1 MIGHRARNSDRSRH
15 DARTIGAAFCDEPC
29 DYLIVGAGTA
39 GCVLANRLSADPRC
53 RVLLLEAGADTR
65 HPLTTV
71 PMGYVRALAHPRLSA
86 TITSEPDPGTCNRR
100 HRMIRGAVV
109 GGSSVVN
116 GMIHVRGHR
125 ADFDGWAQAGATG
138 WDYAQVLPYFE
149 RAEALAAATGAD
161 VSAGGLELSPVRNPH
176 PVSQA
181 VLAAF
186 EQAGFHRC
194 ADFLGAEPEGA
205 AFYHAILRRGRRWSV
220 ARGYL
225 DPVRWRANLEI
236 RTGACA
242 LHLLFNAERATGV
255 VYRAAG
261 TLRMAQARRAT
272 ILAAGTYVTPVL
284 LMRSGIGA
292 PAVLHTI
299 GIEPRVVHSEV
310 GANLQDHLMVPLSW
324 RLHAHVPSL
333 NCALRGPA
341 LAGALARFLLRRP
354 GPLSMPAADVGAF
367 LRSTSAES
375 RPDLQFHALPGSSPA
390 DRDPD
395 SIVRAPDAFPGL
407 TLAPSLLRPESRG
420 RLTLTHPDAGSAP
433 CIAPGYLSAPADI
446 ARLARGVRIALEVA
460 ARPALAQLI
469 AAPIRAMDEREADA
483 RVEEYVRAHARP
495 LQHAAGTCRMGS
507 DTGAVVDPL
516 LRVRGVPGL
525 FVADA
530 SVMPTLPSANTH
542 ATVVMIAERAADLVR
557 LHAEP

>member
-1 MIGHRARNSDRSRH
+1 VN
-15 DARTIGAAFCDEPC
+15 DEPC

-39 GCVLANRLSADPRC
+39 GCVLANRLSADPHT

-65 HPLTTV
+65 HLLTTV

-86 TITSEPDPGTCNRR
+86 TITSGPDPGTCGRR
-100 HRMIRGAVV
+100 HRMVRGVVV
-109 GGSSVVN
+109 GGCSAVN

-125 ADFDGWAQAGATG
+125 ADFDGWAQAGAAG
-138 WDYAQVLPYFE
+138 WDYDRVLPYFE
-149 RAEALAAATGAD
+149 RAMTPVATADAD
-161 VSAGGLELSPVRNPH
+161 VPGGGGLELSPVGTPH

-205 AFYHAILRRGRRWSV
+205 GFYHATLHRGRRWSV

-225 DPVRWRANLEI
+225 DPARSRANLEI
-236 RTGACA
+236 RTGAVA
-242 LHLLFNAERATGV
+242 LRLLFAAERATGV

-261 TLRMAQARRAT
+261 TLRIARARRAT
-272 ILAAGTYVTPVL
+272 ILAAGAYATPML
-284 LMRSGIGA
+284 LMHSGVGP
-292 PAVLHTI
+292 PAVLQAI
-299 GIEPRVVHSEV
+299 GIEPRVARPEV

-324 RLHAHVPSL
+324 QLRPGVPSL
-333 NCALRGPA
+333 NCALRGLA
-341 LAGALARFLLRRP
+341 LAGAIARFLLHRP

-367 LRSTSAES
+367 LRSTAAEP

-420 RLTLTHPDAGSAP
+420 RLTLASPDAEAAP
-433 CIAPGYLSAPADI
+433 CIAPGYLSAAVDV
-446 ARLARGVRIALEVA
+446 ARLVRGVRIALDVA

-469 AAPIRAMDEREADA
+469 AAPIPGMDESGTHA
-483 RVEEYVRAHARP
+483 RIEELVRARARP

-507 DTGAVVDPL
+507 DAGAVVDPQ
-516 LRVRGVPGL
+516 LRVQGVPGL
-525 FVADA
+525 FIADA
-530 SVMPTLPSANTH
+530 SVIPALPSANTH

-557 LHAEP
+557 LHAER